1 MNQVTYNLLSKILD
15 PNLKVLYSKSDTIFD
30 SIMNKI
36 DGYLIY
42 KDSFFSD
49 RVSYDLFFGNDVMT
63 HCDDKNKI
71 IRHHQI
77 NDTLFIHDKFHKSMK
92 KEDKT
97 IIRNNLQ
104 STFKIFP
111 SNEIAASWDSASD
124 SIIPYG
130 IPPSEYNLSN
140 KRKSVAVINIKN
152 NPQIE
157 MLYNQIKTVYGD
169 AELIGRSATFEQYTS
184 KLNEFKITIEI
195 DSLVNLL
202 VAQCCGN
209 YTITTISNMNTGLG
223 IYDVSDWSK
232 IKEQIDQKLESY
244 DSSVLLEQKQ
254 SLEEQYSFE
263 KFESSVL
270 EILLSIKKRPY
281 LI

>member
-30 SIMNKI
+30 SIMNKV

-42 KDSFFSD
+42 RDSFFSD
-49 RVSYDLFFGNDVMT
+49 RVSYDLFLGNDTMT

-77 NDTLFIHDKFHKSMK
+77 NDVLFIHDKFHRSMK

-97 IIRNNLQ
+97 IIKNNLQ

-111 SNEIAASWDSASD
+111 NKEIASTWDCLSD
-124 SIIPYG
+124 TIIPYG
-130 IPPSEYNLSN
+130 IPQSEYNLSN

-157 MLYNQIKTVYGD
+157 MLYNQIKAVYND
-169 AELIGRSATFEQYTS
+169 AELVGRLSTFEEYTG
-184 KLNEFKITIEI
+184 KLNEFKIVIEI
-195 DSLVNLL
+195 DSLANLL

-209 YTITTISNMNTGLG
+209 YTVTTVSNMDSGLG

-232 IKEQIDQKLESY
+232 IKEQIDQKLENY
-244 DSSVLLEQKQ
+244 DPSMFLEQKRF
-254 SLEEQYSFE
+254 LEEQYSFE